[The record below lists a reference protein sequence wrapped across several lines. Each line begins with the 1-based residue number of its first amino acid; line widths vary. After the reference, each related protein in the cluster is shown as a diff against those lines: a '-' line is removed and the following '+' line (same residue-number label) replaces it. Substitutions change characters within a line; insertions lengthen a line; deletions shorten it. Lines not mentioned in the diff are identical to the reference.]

1 MRIINPYIYIKMGI
15 MHYLLFYFSY
25 ETKFF
30 QSHFPK
36 TSFRKNWIPFL
47 EYQKRKRYFEMQTE

>member
-1 MRIINPYIYIKMGI
+1 MGI